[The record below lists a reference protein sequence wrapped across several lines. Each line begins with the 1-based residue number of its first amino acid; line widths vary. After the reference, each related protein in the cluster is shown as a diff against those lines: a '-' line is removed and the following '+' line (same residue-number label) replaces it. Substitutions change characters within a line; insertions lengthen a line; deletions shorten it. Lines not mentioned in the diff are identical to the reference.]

1 MALNQSPPDLHELE
15 TTGLIRR
22 VYDQPDV
29 EFQFRHSL
37 VQEAAYSM
45 LTRVQRRELHERVGE
60 TLEALYPDR
69 LDEMADLLAR
79 HFAVAGRAGEA
90 VQYARRAARRAA
102 STYAYDEACAHLEG
116 ALELIRAT
124 GPLPLRRSLQEE
136 LGDVYKLCRLGG
148 KAIASF
154 QAALADWESDPEPA
168 PQALLG
174 LHRKIL
180 QTVADLK
187 WAVDKE
193 DFHAARE
200 IGGLSRLRLQEGL
213 QRARSAR
220 PNVETARHLAV
231 LSVDAWCTL
240 VPPDWEAARRY
251 AEEAYEIAEML
262 GDPVEMSAA
271 LGALSQAYFG
281 QGKLREHLQAAQRR
295 LEITEDPGFED
306 LRERVDSLR
315 EVGLAHLTLGNYTGA
330 LPYLDRAQELAEKI
344 SAVDQQFN
352 ALALKAQCWLRL
364 DRWDDVLAA
373 EERWRELAHGYSR
386 EQTGPT
392 CFAVALSACVRALRG
407 EGQLAE
413 LLRRESVDIMVTVS
427 GSHTTW
433 DRNQHY

>member
-1 MALNQSPPDLHELE
+1 MALNQRPPDLRELE

-22 VYDQPDV
+22 IYDQPDV

-37 VQEAAYSM
+37 VHEAAYSM
-45 LTRVQRRELHERVGE
+45 LTRVQRKELHQRVGE

-102 STYAYDEACAHLEG
+102 STHAYDEASDHLEG
-116 ALELIRAT
+116 ALELIRAG
-124 GPLPLRRSLQEE
+124 GPTPLRRSLQEE
-136 LGDVYKLCRLGG
+136 LGDLYKLCRLGG
-148 KAIASF
+148 KAIAAF

-187 WAVDKE
+187 WAVDE
-193 DFHAARE
+193 EEFLAARQ
-200 IGGLSRLRLQEGL
+200 IGQNSRLRLKEGL
-213 QRARSAR
+213 QGAVGAR
-220 PNVETARHLAV
+220 PNLETARHLAV
-231 LSVDAWCTL
+231 LSVDAWRTL

-251 AEEAYEIAEML
+251 AEEACEIAERIA
-262 GDPVEMSAA
+262 DPVEISAA
-271 LGALSQAYFG
+271 LGALSQAYVG
-281 QGKLREHLQAAQRR
+281 QGLLREHLQAARRR
-295 LEITEDPGFED
+295 LEITEDPAFED

-315 EVGLAHLTLGNYTGA
+315 EVGLAHLTLGDYTGA
-330 LPYLDRAQELAEKI
+330 LPYLDRAQELAAKI

-352 ALALKAQCWLRL
+352 ALALQAQCWLRL
-364 DRWDDVLAA
+364 DRWDDVLAV
-373 EERWRELAHGYSR
+373 EERWRELARGYTR

-407 EGQLAE
+407 ERELAE
-413 LLRRESVDIMVTVS
+413 SLRHESVDIMVAVS
-427 GSHTTW
+427 GPDTAW

>member
-1 MALNQSPPDLHELE
+1 MALNPSPPDLHDLE

-22 VYDQPDV
+22 IYDQPDV

-79 HFAVAGRAGEA
+79 HFAVAGRAAEA
-90 VQYARRAARRAA
+90 VQYARRAASRAA
-102 STYAYDEACAHLEG
+102 STHAYDEACAHLEG
-116 ALELIRAT
+116 ALDLIRSG
-124 GPLPLRRSLQEE
+124 GPSPLRRSLQEE
-136 LGDVYKLCRLGG
+136 LGDLYKLCRLGG
-148 KAIASF
+148 KAITSF
-154 QAALADWESDPEPA
+154 QAALAEWEADPEPA

-187 WAVDKE
+187 WAVDE
-193 DFHAARE
+193 EEFGAARQ
-200 IGGLSRLRLQEGL
+200 IGRLSRLRLQEGL
-213 QRARSAR
+213 QRARGAR

-231 LSVDAWCTL
+231 LSVDAWRTL
-240 VPPDWEAARRY
+240 TPPDWEAARRY
-251 AEEAYEIAEML
+251 AEEAYGIADHL
-262 GDPVEMSAA
+262 GDTVEMSAA
-271 LGALSQAYFG
+271 LGALSQAHFG
-281 QGKLREHLQAAQRR
+281 QGQLHEHLQSAQRR
-295 LEITEDPGFED
+295 LEITESPAFED
-306 LRERVDSLR
+306 LRERLDSLR
-315 EVGLAHLTLGNYTGA
+315 EVGLAHLTLGNYAGA
-330 LPYLDRAQELAEKI
+330 MPYLERAQELAVKI

-352 ALALKAQCWLRL
+352 ALALQAQCSLRL
-364 DRWDDVLAA
+364 DRWDDVLAI
-373 EERWRELAHGYSR
+373 EERWRDLARGYTR

-407 EGQLAE
+407 EHEQAE
-413 LLRRESVDIMVTVS
+413 SLRRESVDIMVAVS
-427 GSHTTW
+427 GPDSSW